1 MAVYILYVSVF
12 TQFREEFHRVPT
24 TKRQSLLVVVGIKTQ
39 RIDNGKC
46 WTSVFQLK
54 YIFIKIGQSKI
65 DKGFILKEDIYIKRQ
80 NMSFHVVSYAY
91 QYPLNQV
98 KVKHY

>member
-1 MAVYILYVSVF
+1 MVAVYILYVSVF
-12 TQFREEFHRVPT
+12 TQFREEFHHVPT
-24 TKRQSLLVVVGIKTQ
+24 TKTQSLLVVVGIKTK

-80 NMSFHVVSYAY
+80 NMSFLVVSYTNT
-91 QYPLNQV
+91 P
-98 KVKHY
+98 